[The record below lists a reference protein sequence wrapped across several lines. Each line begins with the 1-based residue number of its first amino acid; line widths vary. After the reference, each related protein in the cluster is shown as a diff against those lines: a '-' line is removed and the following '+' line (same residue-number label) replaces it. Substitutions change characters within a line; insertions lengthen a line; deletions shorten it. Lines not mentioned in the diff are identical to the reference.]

1 MYWIKLTELQ
11 SFVGNQRRTEYV
23 NLSYINIMLQ
33 EVHICNVFEMFP
45 GFNFGQQNCEK
56 NDYQLNMAT

>member
-23 NLSYINIMLQ
+23 NLLYINIILQ
-33 EVHICNVFEMFP
+33 KVHICNVFEMFP
-45 GFNFGQQNCEK
+45 GFNFG
-56 NDYQLNMAT
+56 